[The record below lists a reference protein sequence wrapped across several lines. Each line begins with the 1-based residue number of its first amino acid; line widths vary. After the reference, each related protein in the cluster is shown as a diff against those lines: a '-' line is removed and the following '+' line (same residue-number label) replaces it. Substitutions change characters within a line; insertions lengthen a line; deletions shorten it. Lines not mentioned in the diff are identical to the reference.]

1 MASSAFLNSWR
12 NRLAVSVLV
21 GGGFSIAGGLFIS
34 DVLHGLGTPLSLAA
48 IAGATAWL
56 LQRRKPSKL
65 AGKLPANFEGLL
77 NHCDELLEQFDLLG
91 LPMVSHQFE
100 LKQIKELGNRQ
111 DLHVVLAGA
120 EPNDELT
127 NLLLAAF

>member
-12 NRLAVSVLV
+12 SRLAASVLV

-56 LQRRKPSKL
+56 LQRRKPKL

-77 NHCDELLEQFDLLG
+77 NHCEELLEQFDLLG
-91 LPMVSHQFE
+91 LPMVSHQIE

-111 DLHVVLAGA
+111 EFKKAELAI
-120 EPNDELT
+120 DCHW
-127 NLLLAAF
+127 FI